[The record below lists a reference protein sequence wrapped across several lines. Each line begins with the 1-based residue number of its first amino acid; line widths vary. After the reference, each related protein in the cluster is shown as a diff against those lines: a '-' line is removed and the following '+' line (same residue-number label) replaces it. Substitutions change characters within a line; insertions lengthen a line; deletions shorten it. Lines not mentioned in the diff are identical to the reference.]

1 MINVPLT
8 TIIEK
13 IKENSDL
20 TEQDIRGKIKLKLDQ
35 LSGLISEEGAA
46 HIIANEL
53 GIKLYEPSGKL
64 QIKNILAGQRN
75 VEILGKV
82 QRKFDV
88 QEFDTGERKG
98 KVGSFLVAD
107 ETGPIRVV
115 LWNAMTDQISSIN
128 EGDVVR
134 VKSGYVR
141 ENNNRKEIHLNDKS
155 VIEINPEGETVENV
169 KTEPVSMRKKI
180 ADLQGNEQDTEL
192 LGTIVQVFDP
202 RFFEVCP
209 QCNKRV
215 VQKEDGMHC
224 NEHGKVEPADSYVTN
239 IFLDDGSDNIR
250 VVFWRNQTQKLF
262 NKTNDEM
269 VAMKEEGSLEE
280 LKNSLLGNIIKV
292 VGRSTKNEVFNRVEF
307 VPNLVFIN
315 PDPEEELKR
324 LKTEETKPKSNTEEP
339 KEETITPEIKEPI
352 INEEPKIETEQNTEE
367 PQVQNT
373 EETITPDINKESKLD
388 DEPKIYDSEEVPSI
402 DDLESKEELI

>member
-13 IKENSDL
+13 IKENSEL
-20 TEQDIRGKIKLKLDQ
+20 SEQEIRDKIKLKLEQ
-35 LSGLISEEGAA
+35 LSGLISKEGAA

-64 QIKNILAGQRN
+64 QIKNVLAGQRN

-98 KVGSFLVAD
+98 KVGSFLIAD
-107 ETGPIRVV
+107 ETGLIRVV
-115 LWNAMTDQISSIN
+115 LWNAMTDQLSDLN
-128 EGDVVR
+128 EGDIVR

-141 ENNNRKEIHLNDKS
+141 ENNNRKEVHLNDRS
-155 VIEINPEGETVENV
+155 FLEINPEGETIGEV
-169 KTEPVSMRKKI
+169 KTEPVSTRKKI
-180 ADLQGNEQDTEL
+180 ADLQGDEQDVEL

-209 QCNKRV
+209 QCNKRA
-215 VQKEDGMHC
+215 VQKEDGFYC
-224 NEHGKVEPADSYVTN
+224 NEHGKVEPTESYVTN

-262 NKTNDEM
+262 NKTNDEI
-269 VAMKEEGSLEE
+269 VAMKDGSFEEQ
-280 LKNSLLGNIIKV
+280 KNSLLGNIIKV
-292 VGRSTKNEVFNRVEF
+292 IGRSTKNEVFNRVEF
-307 VPNLVFIN
+307 VPALVYPN
-315 PDPEEELKR
+315 PNPEEELKR
-324 LKTEETKPKSNTEEP
+324 LEKEEVKPEPKTEEL
-339 KEETITPEIKEPI
+339 KEEV
-352 INEEPKIETEQNTEE
+352 IES
-367 PQVQNT
+367 
-373 EETITPDINKESKLD
+373 DINKEPKID
-388 DEPKIYDSEEVPSI
+388 DEPKISNSEDVPSI
-402 DDLESKEELI
+402 DDLDSKEELI

>member
-8 TIIEK
+8 TLIEK
-13 IKENSDL
+13 IKENSEL
-20 TEQDIRGKIKLKLDQ
+20 SESDIKDKIKRKLEQ

-64 QIKNILAGQRN
+64 QIKNVLAGQRN

-82 QRKFDV
+82 QRKFEV

-98 KVGSFLVAD
+98 KVGSFLIAD
-107 ETGPIRVV
+107 ETGLIRVV
-115 LWNAMTDQISSIN
+115 LWNAMTENIEKIK
-128 EGDVVR
+128 EGDIVK

-141 ENNNRKEIHLNDKS
+141 ENNNKKEVHLNDKS
-155 VIEINPEGETVENV
+155 VLELNPQGETIGKV
-169 KTEPVSMRKKI
+169 KAEPVSTRKKI
-180 ADLQGNEQDTEL
+180 SELKGDERDVEL

-209 QCNKRV
+209 QCGKRIQ
-215 VQKEDGMHC
+215 QKEDGFYC
-224 NEHGKVEPADSYVTN
+224 KEHDKVEPADSYVTN

-262 NKTNDEM
+262 NKTNEEIVD
-269 VAMKEEGSLEE
+269 MKEDSFEDI
-280 LKNSLLGNIIKV
+280 KNNLLGNIIKV

-307 VPNLVFIN
+307 VPNVVFTDPN
-315 PDPEEELKR
+315 PEEELKR
-324 LKTEETKPKSNTEEP
+324 LKGEEIEEKGINKKTEKFDMSE
-339 KEETITPEIKEPI
+339 KEPI
-352 INEEPKIETEQNTEE
+352 TKI
-367 PQVQNT
+367 
-373 EETITPDINKESKLD
+373 DKDL
-388 DEPKIYDSEEVPSI
+388 KISSSNDVPSI
-402 DDLESKEELI
+402 DELDSKEELI